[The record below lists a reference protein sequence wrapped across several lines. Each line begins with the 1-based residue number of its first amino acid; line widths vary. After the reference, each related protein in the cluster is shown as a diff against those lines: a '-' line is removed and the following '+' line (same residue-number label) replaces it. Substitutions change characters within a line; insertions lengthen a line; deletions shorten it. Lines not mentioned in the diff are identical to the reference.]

1 VTIQNRYVPWRDEKR
16 YDRTLFTGADVGESG
31 IINFL
36 NKRKEKFFPFSGTG
50 RVLQKKVL
58 GPA

>member
-36 NKRKEKFFPFSGTG
+36 NKRKENFVLSGTG
-50 RVLQKKVL
+50 KVLQKKVL